1 MPQKNDI
8 SLQRLRGKSRTDL
21 LFQEGKM
28 LHTPHLRCCFY
39 PEEKEKIFSCGVAVP
54 KRKVKKAVKRNR
66 IKRQLRVALK
76 TNEDLLCFGGLGMLF
91 FKGKNEISTEKIIEE
106 TSILFQKI
114 NEVEVKN

>member
-8 SLQRLRGKSRTDL
+8 SLQRLRGKSRVDL

-39 PEEKEKIFSCGVAVP
+39 PEENEKIFSCGVAVP

-76 TNEDLLCFGGLGMLF
+76 SNEAHLSFGGLGMLF
-91 FKGKNEISTEKIIEE
+91 FKGKNEISTAKIIEE

-114 NEVEVKN
+114 KEAKD